1 MNYLGPYGMK
11 QSNNV
16 NRFIKDHL
24 NVTGQHVLV
33 IGSESP
39 WIELMALRAGARHV
53 STVDYVK
60 ISSEDTRL
68 TTIHASDF
76 HSMFLSNEL
85 PDFDAII
92 SYSSLEHSGLGR

>member
-1 MNYLGPYGMK
+1 MW

-16 NRFIKDHL
+16 NHFIKDHL
-24 NVTGQHVLV
+24 NVTDQHILV

-39 WIELMALRAGARHV
+39 WIELLALRAGARHV
-53 STVDYVK
+53 TTVDYVK
-60 ISSEDTRL
+60 IKSEDSRI

-76 HSMFLSNEL
+76 HSMFLRNEL